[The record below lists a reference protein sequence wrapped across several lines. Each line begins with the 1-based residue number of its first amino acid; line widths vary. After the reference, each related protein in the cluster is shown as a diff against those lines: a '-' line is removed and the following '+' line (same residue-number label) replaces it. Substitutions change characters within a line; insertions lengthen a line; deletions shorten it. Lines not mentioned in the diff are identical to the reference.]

1 MKQLSDL
8 LANRVNEES
17 LQQILET
24 MIREIKQM
32 KLGKSDEKKILSMLM
47 TYRSAWNSY
56 LSNLKGKRGPKQ
68 ADNRMDKFIESK
80 KR

>member
-56 LSNLKGKRGPKQ
+56 LSSLKG
-68 ADNRMDKFIESK
+68 
-80 KR
+80 